1 MSSDRIAELAA
12 TIEVLTGTVHFLLA
26 ERVAAQPAAIQ
37 GDLLAILQRSLAAV
51 PSTDQTLGGSGA
63 VAQDDLARWM
73 PIAAAGIVDGARR
86 QLGLRPEG
94 VLTEEPASEVAEG
107 CRCERAARPV
117 GTGEGG
123 RAAA

>member
-51 PSTDQTLGGSGA
+51 PQADETLGGRGA
-63 VAQDDLARWM
+63 VAQDDIARWM
-73 PIAAAGIVDGARR
+73 PVAAAGIVDGARR
-86 QLGLRPEG
+86 QLGLPPEG
-94 VLTEEPASEVAEG
+94 VLREAPASEVAEG
-107 CRCERAARPV
+107 CRCERTACAV
-117 GTGEGG
+117 GKGENG

>member
-51 PSTDQTLGGSGA
+51 PSTEQTLGGRGA
-63 VAQDDLARWM
+63 VAQGDLARWM

-94 VLTEEPASEVAEG
+94 VLTEEIASEVAEG
-107 CRCERAARPV
+107 CRCERTARPV
-117 GTGEGG
+117 GTGENG